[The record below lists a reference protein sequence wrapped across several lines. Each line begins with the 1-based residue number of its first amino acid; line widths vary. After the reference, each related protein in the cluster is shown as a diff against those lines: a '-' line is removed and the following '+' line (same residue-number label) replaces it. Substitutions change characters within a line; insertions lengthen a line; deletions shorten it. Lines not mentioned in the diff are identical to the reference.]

1 MKRIFAGFLALLSS
15 VYAVNPA
22 ATEIAAGRAA
32 LAAHDLASA
41 QTHFSAALTADSANQ
56 TAAAL
61 LGVTRVFTLTGQ
73 STTNTFLNDLN
84 VPAPGRDIYN
94 WTAQLPDDGH
104 GRLVLPADYNL
115 SALKNPTGVEAF
127 WQTALIPTTTA
138 ARDNLAAVTDTS
150 FLLTLYP
157 SETTMPAALNIDYG
171 DVLMMRAS
179 LSAMEF
185 VFHFLSGQKL
195 DANLTAMQ
203 QLAQGDML
211 SLQRILA
218 DNPDVLKI
226 GSTTERAAAVASLNN
241 FIALY
246 RQASTFIRSRPPG
259 LNRLFMLEPSDL
271 VDEANFRAQLDKIEQ
286 SFTEPVAVDEGRKA
300 IFTGPL
306 FGTTWVMRDR
316 FPTFNSDTGG
326 FYLESITDPSLGG
339 TVTGFTREEI
349 AESFDNPELGWTWI
363 SPTPQGNSLFRHL
376 VLADPTK
383 RIVAGDAG
391 TVLTSSD
398 SGATWTS
405 RTVALG
411 AGLVA
416 GLAEGT
422 TGPASGKVVA
432 VGAGA
437 IFVSSDSGAT
447 WESVF
452 DGGGG
457 QFRSVA
463 FGGGKF
469 VAVGDGGVTAV
480 SADGVQWSVG
490 HFNNSITLKDVI
502 YSAANSFYLAVGQ
515 DFSVG
520 GKAVICTSTDGTNW
534 TVRYTYSADSSNFS
548 FNSVAQSATNFV
560 VVGGANHSAV
570 SSDLTVGATWT
581 TTSLV
586 LSSGNTTFN
595 GVAYSSSDHLF
606 VAAGSGGTVAKI
618 ADSSFTSTNLPST
631 TAAAATTANN
641 FVTWTSVSSGE
652 TIFFN
657 AVGIAADGIYFPCQ
671 GGLVVR
677 VTGIA
682 TTPVFTRVV
691 DRPTVAAIPIGTG
704 LNALR
709 TIGTQLYAVGAGGTV
724 IVSSDGT
731 TFTAQASGTTNQLF
745 ALTKQGSTIFA
756 VGNAG
761 TVTTS
766 DGATWSLTTSGIA
779 GVVNLRSIGYLN
791 DTIKFVAS
799 GIDTS
804 SGNQKGVILTS
815 PTGLGSW
822 TTVLTTPVVNGGT
835 IYSVAYDGVGTY
847 VAVGGNDLN
856 GNGGVNFVY
865 TSTDHGATWIQRS
878 LGINK
883 TLRAVVFNQGFFT
896 AVGFDGGIFNSADG
910 ITWTFVDSPAG
921 NRGHLV
927 GLRVLY
933 GRYYALEQTTGSFSS
948 EAQSAVLVSSDA
960 HTWARVPLGTGNTQ
974 TGIALFGG
982 RLYTAGSSASVLRS
996 QLLSATALPVVKALT
1011 SSTTAKQGDTLTL
1024 AVATNGGGGES
1035 FAWFKNGSSTPLP
1048 GQSSS
1053 TLVLKNVQTTDAGS
1067 YVLKVTNA
1075 AGTAFAPP
1083 IAVTVTGTPTAP
1095 VITTQPASQ
1104 TVAAATTATFTVT
1117 ATGDT
1122 SFTYVWSRNGT
1133 ALVDGGNVSGATT
1146 ATLTLT
1152 NAQPGDTGVYRATVT
1167 NSVSSTTSAPA
1178 VLGLTTASKVIG
1190 GGTEV
1195 AANILHPSGFTYDQ
1209 VLLTGAAASVTAD
1222 AGQLT
1227 RVTYIDLNDDI
1238 LNVEFAG
1245 AGTLS
1250 IVLDNATGPAEPVNY
1265 NQSGVS
1271 YMKGHAGIVVAGADS
1286 TTELSVYSV
1295 GTANTTNQSIFKPI
1309 TYDGVADLAFI
1320 AILSGSGQ
1328 FGGVRTANADFFAT
1342 KGLTG
1347 IFAPG
1352 VQFTGPVY
1360 TTDINASSSATP
1372 VLILGSASDTRI
1384 LGGDLLQSNSQP
1396 LLVNGIASL
1405 QFLSG
1410 VLSSGTTLPAQTN
1423 KAQFLQ
1429 YGPVASP
1436 VVLTL
1441 NPTPTAPAISQQPE
1455 SQTVNVGLDVSF
1467 SVVAAGTGSLT
1478 YQWKKD
1484 GVDVTN
1490 GAHSGAATVSGAT
1503 TNTLTLT
1510 GVQAADAA
1518 GYTVV
1523 VTGTAPPATSSVA
1536 YLTVDSNPAYTFTTI
1551 AGQAGASGN
1560 TTNTQ
1565 PLNARFNGPSGVAVD
1580 ASGNIYVA
1588 DTLNAAIRKIPAS
1601 GNVTT
1606 IVSGAGNP
1614 SGLTVVGSTIYYTTT
1629 SNVVRS
1635 VGTDGTGLAVLVGSI
1650 GSSGSTDAP
1659 TGPVAGV
1666 SGTNSPARFNNPKGI
1681 VADGAGN
1688 LYVAD
1693 NGNHTIRK
1701 IVIAT
1706 GVVSTF
1712 AGTAG
1717 GDGWTDAV
1725 GSAARFHFPDGVALD
1740 SSGNLYVTES
1750 FWSHVRKITPN
1761 ATVSTFLNYNMF
1773 PGIVDGPAGVGTPN
1787 APNGVAIDGSGNV
1800 FFTEGSS
1807 SHVVRRA
1814 SPAATIRTIGGRPFS
1829 SGSSDGAGSDAR
1841 FNNPIGIAVDSSGNV
1856 YVADNINNT
1865 IRKGVPSASLLLP
1878 AISLLPKDQTVT
1890 AGSGVTMSVAADGP
1904 GTLSYQW
1911 RKNGVALVN
1920 GPGISG
1926 ATTATLQLS
1935 GLATGDTG
1943 NYTVVVSNAQGSA
1956 VSAIAALTVA
1966 PGPEITSSPANQTIA
1981 AGSTLMLK
1989 VGARGDPTPAYQW
2002 FKNGIA
2008 LADGGS
2014 ISGATTATLA
2024 IANAQP
2030 ADSGRY
2036 SATVSSSSGGD
2047 ISKESTVV
2055 VYAYEPYAFTTLAG
2069 RAATGTTDAL
2079 AGPGSAARFNGP
2091 SAVVR
2096 DSHGNLFVMD
2106 SFNGAIRKIV
2116 VSTGAVTTFVG
2127 KPGYLGS
2134 ADGTG
2139 SAAQFNTAGSRFLG
2153 LAIDNSDNLYVADT
2167 GNQTI
2172 RKITPAGVVT
2182 TLAGLAG
2189 NPGSTDGN
2197 GSAARFNNPE
2207 GIAVDADGNVYV
2219 SEFGNHTVR
2228 KITPAGDVSTFAG
2241 PLGVVFGTPAPTGNV
2256 DATGNDARFGTPQGL
2271 AVDGAGNV
2279 FVADQTNRTIRKI
2292 TSAGVVSTIAGQAGS
2307 QGNADGG
2314 VGGALTAAR
2323 FVSPFGLTVNTAA
2336 RASGTAATA
2345 LYISDGGM
2353 VRKLDLSA
2361 GTVTTIAGSTSS
2373 SGNSGNVDATGTA
2386 ARFGAAFGVA
2396 LDATDENLYV
2406 ADQTNHT
2413 VRTVLLSTTGV
2424 TTLAGSAPT
2433 VGSANGAGADARFNF
2448 PQSVAPDGLGNVYV
2462 ADASN
2467 HVIRKIDSAGNVTT
2481 FAGTVGTTGS
2491 PASSDGP
2498 AAGAKFNNPAGVATD
2513 SANNVYVADMGNNA
2527 IRKLTIAGGNV
2538 TVSTLAGSTAG
2549 SSGASGYVDDS
2560 GTTARFSAP
2569 TGLAV
2574 DSSGNVYVADRGNQ
2588 VIRKITSA
2596 GVVTTLAGYPG
2607 SQGNVDGTGF
2617 DARFGNPSDVAVDS
2631 HGNVYVADRSNA
2643 QLRKITSAGVVTTV
2657 LYEGNLSLGVGVDA
2671 DDNVYASGSF
2681 GVVFKITPTGTVT
2694 AIAGLAGNSGSADGV
2709 GNAVRFNGGWGVK
2722 VDGAG
2727 NVYLADGSNN
2737 TIRKGHV
2744 PLPPVIAGVA
2754 PASAISGATVTITGT
2769 GFLGATAVRFNGID
2783 ARAFSVNSDL
2793 SITATVP
2800 AGAATGAVTVVTPG
2814 GTSNTTTSFT
2824 VATGSVSL
2832 PLSTS
2837 DVGKISL
2844 GSFAGGA
2851 LVQIL
2856 ATGTG
2861 DLANANLQTNPDGS
2875 LAAVAGS
2882 PWTFA
2887 NPGAAYS
2894 SVPTF
2899 PSGDGFNHFVGG
2911 GMNYDFGGGSGWT
2924 FAGKQTTDTTDPA
2937 AIRSGAVVGTFAA
2950 NPTRSDW
2957 FAIGYGGVIAIPPGG
2972 AALYVAVNES
2982 FSSDNHGAYS
2992 LTVTTATGDD
3002 AFANRGVLGGA
3013 GFTLAGSNVGATKES
3028 GEPSHAGNAGG
3039 KSVWWTWTAPKTGI
3053 VTVDTIGSD
3062 FNTLLAVYTGS
3073 AVASLTPVAS
3083 DDDSGSGGRSKLN
3096 FNAVAGTAYQIAVDG
3111 FGGAGG
3117 NIALNLNYAYA
3128 FTTLAAGFGQ
3138 IHGVAVDTTGN
3149 VYVADND
3156 KQAIY
3161 KITASGNT
3169 SVLAGAA
3176 AFGGSGFVDGTGS
3189 DARFSQPNG
3198 VAVDTAGNVY
3208 VSEYQN
3214 GALRKITPGGVVTTM
3229 ASGFAFSGLWGVA
3242 VDVAGNVFLADA
3254 VAFKIWKVTPA
3265 GVVTTVAGTGVFG
3278 NDDGP
3283 VASATLS
3290 PVAVAVDSAGT
3301 IYFASDNTIRKVS
3314 TTGVVSTVAGATGS
3328 PGFADGVGSAARF
3341 DYPHS
3346 IAVDSAG
3353 NLYVGDRGLGEVGGK
3368 IIRKIT
3374 PAGVVTTLG
3383 GLAHTSGSANG
3394 VGDAARFTLPWGIAV
3409 DGSGNLYVGDG
3420 PTNNSLRKGSAAI
3433 VPQIQTQPAN
3443 QSASYLGS
3451 AAFTVSANSG
3461 LPITYQWQKGG
3472 VNITGATN
3480 ATLTLNALQGS
3491 DIGNYTVVVTNLVG
3505 SVTSTVATL
3514 TVILPPAPSVAT
3526 LSPTTVKAGDSVTLT
3541 GTGFTAASMVRFN
3554 GRAAAFTVVSNT
3566 SITATVPL
3574 GVASGAVTVVGPGGT
3589 SSGTAAY
3596 TATVT
3601 PVLQTLYMAT
3611 GQGANAQ
3618 LYTVNPAT
3626 ADATLVGSI
3635 TLNGSALTI
3644 TGLAFN
3650 PLDGVLYGVTG
3661 GENGPS
3667 RRLVTIN
3674 PATGLASLIGTLH
3687 TGESTIG
3694 SSDIGFDVNGKLFT
3708 WRTGG
3713 GPLGTVN
3720 LSTAEVTA
3728 IGSSYNGDGG
3738 NGLTFTPD
3746 GSLYV
3751 AGPSNGSLLAV
3762 DPVSGTLTTVGSLTN
3777 VPSGF
3782 GTINAMTSNLNGVLF
3797 AVGNNSSTLIAID
3810 AATGAIT
3817 PIGVLPFSAADAIA
3831 YEITSPAATIS
3842 AQPAAFASGSV
3853 GGSVTLSVTATGS
3866 GTVTY
3871 QWRKFGQPI
3880 AGATTNTLVLG
3891 SGNTLSLFDA
3901 GLYDVVVSNDGKPLA
3916 SSASRVTVNPA
3927 QNLPATL
3934 TAAAVFPAFF
3944 ENDGG
3949 QVTAMQR
3956 GSDGKIY
3963 LAGDFTSFAGVP
3975 RPGIARLD
3983 SDGSLDTTFKPVP
3996 VTNLYLSYNSTVEA
4010 FAVQSDGKVIIVGG
4024 FTTVGGFSR
4033 NHLARLNADGSL
4045 DLGFQPPDLFFANN
4059 TLLTVAIQSDGKI
4072 VTGGQFQDG
4081 IGVLRLNSDGSID
4094 SAFGTNVG
4102 TGFNSAVNALAIQAN
4117 GQILVGGGFTRF
4129 GDVNESGGTAVGHIA
4144 RLNGNGSLD
4153 AAFATATGS
4162 GFDGFVTSLALQSD
4176 GAVIVGGSFGL
4187 FNGDTAHPR
4196 PLVARLAA
4204 TAGVATG
4211 ALDLTFD
4218 AGSGFRLAGA
4228 MVELESN
4235 GTVLVVGSDSQAERR
4250 RVTRLLSSGAAD
4262 PAFVDAAGFAGDV
4275 GAAVQLT
4282 GGQVLVALRYASSF
4296 NETPVGTFVRLDNTA
4311 VLDANY
4317 TPAVRSA
4324 QDVVVN
4330 ALAPAPNGQWI
4341 AGGSFGY
4348 VNGVARH
4355 NLALLNS
4362 DGSLDSKFMNT
4373 GTGFDSVVRAVLVQ
4387 PDGKVVVGG
4396 AFTAFNDVPA
4406 GRLVRLDA
4414 NGVLDP
4420 AFVTGTGFDGDVRC
4434 LALQADGGILAG
4446 GQFFSYNENSSPCL
4460 ARLGANG
4467 TFDRAFVPNGGGN
4480 EFGSDDRISALL
4492 VLPDGDIYAGG
4503 SFTAYASENTTD
4515 RGLVRL
4521 HRDGTR
4527 DSRVVSGGGFDGEI
4541 LSLAVQPDGKLI
4553 VGGNIGQFFDVG
4565 SDNFVSTGNVA
4576 RLNANG
4582 TIDQGF
4588 ASTAFVNGGV
4598 NSLLVQPDGK
4608 ILAGGDFDDYGSE
4621 SRLGISHVARL
4632 NAGGLIDAT
4641 FRVAGLTSDV
4651 QVMQF
4656 ADTGTLLIGGGRL
4669 EFSNRVAAGL
4679 ALLEG
4684 VPDLISTTAPGN
4696 STIASGGSATLSL
4709 TGAVVPTPLSFQWLR
4724 NGIAIPGASSS
4735 TYAIANATTASSG
4748 VYAVAVTLP
4757 DGIFVS
4763 TGTTLTALGRS
4774 LLNLTSTTDVPSG
4787 GSIGASFTI
4796 EGGTPK
4802 QVLIRGLGPALA
4814 LSPYNFT
4821 DTLADPRLTLLDAAG
4836 VQIGTND
4843 NWGSVATSPSL
4854 AAAFAPV
4861 GALPLLDNSK
4871 DAAILVTLNPG
4882 TYTAQLEGVGGTG
4895 GKGLLEIYDTATGE
4909 WPRIVMFTLR
4919 GQVTGAKHLM
4929 LGFNLT
4935 GPAEVAQNYL
4945 VRVMGPSFGF
4955 SNGVLIDP
4963 MIALYHG
4970 QMQLYFNDDWPES
4983 DEFSAAVAAVGA
4995 HPSNHPYDAGILATL
5010 TPGTYTADIMPYYA
5024 PTESGEAMFE
5034 IFNLDALRPAT
5045 IAPAITYL
5053 AGNQGAFP
5061 GQTAYFGVNTVAK
5074 PAATF
5079 QWRKYVNGVPAPI
5092 DGATASVLTLSNVQ
5106 TADVTSYDVVIT
5118 NTAGTITSPQ
5128 RSLRLLTNF
5137 HSADTNQDGRID
5149 LLELTRM
5156 IQLYNV
5162 AVGTTR
5168 TGDYHTASNTEDGFA
5183 LGAGPITTYHS
5194 ADSDHDGR
5202 ISLSEVLRVAQLYD
5216 YVGGTVRTGEY
5227 HPQGGTED
5235 GFAPGPGG
5243 AL

>member
-73 STTNTFLNDLN
+73 TSTNTFLDGLN

-94 WTAQLPDDGH
+94 WTAQLPDDGD
-104 GRLVLPADYNL
+104 GNLVLPTDYNL
-115 SALKNPTGVEAF
+115 SALKNSTGVEAF
-127 WQTALIPTTTA
+127 WQTALVPTTTA
-138 ARDNLAAVTDTS
+138 ARGNLAAVTDTS

-185 VFHFLSGQKL
+185 VFHFLSGQNL

-226 GSTTERAAAVASLNN
+226 GSTAERAAAAASLNN

-271 VDEANFRAQLDKIEQ
+271 IDEANFRAQLDKIEQ

-306 FGTTWVMRDR
+306 FGTSWVMRER
-316 FPTFNSDTGG
+316 FPTFNPDTGG

-349 AESFDNPELGWTWI
+349 AETFDNPELGWTWV

-383 RIVAGDAG
+383 RIVAGDVG

-422 TGPASGKVVA
+422 TGSASGKVVA

-437 IFVSSDSGAT
+437 IYVSSDSGTT

-452 DGGGG
+452 DGGFG
-457 QFRSVA
+457 QFRSVT

-469 VAVGDGGVTAV
+469 VAVGDGGITAV
-480 SADGVQWSVG
+480 SADGAQWSVG

-548 FNSVAQSATNFV
+548 FNSVAQGATNFV
-560 VVGGANHSAV
+560 AVGGANHSAV
-570 SSDLTVGATWT
+570 SSDLTADATWT

-586 LSSGNTTFN
+586 LPSGNTTFN
-595 GVAYSSSDHLF
+595 AVAYSSGDHLF

-641 FVTWTSVSSGE
+641 SVTWTSVSSGE

-657 AVGIAADGIYFPCQ
+657 AVGISPDGIYFPSQ

-709 TIGTQLYAVGAGGTV
+709 TIGSQLYAVGAGGTV

-731 TFTAQASGTTNQLF
+731 TFTAQSSGTSNQLF
-745 ALTKQGSTIFA
+745 SLTKQGSTIFA

-779 GVVNLRSIGYLN
+779 GVVNLRSIAYLN

-815 PTGLGSW
+815 PTGLGGTW
-822 TTVLTTPVVNGGT
+822 TTVLSTPVVNGGT
-835 IYSVAYDGVGTY
+835 IHSVAYDGVGTY

-927 GLRVLY
+927 GLRVLD

-948 EAQSAVLVSSDA
+948 EAQSAVLISSDA

-982 RLYTAGSSASVLRS
+982 RLYTAGSSASILRS
-996 QLLSATALPVVKALT
+996 ALVPATALPVVKALT

-1024 AVATNGGGGES
+1024 AVTTNGDGGES
-1035 FAWFKNGSSTPLP
+1035 YAWFKNGSSTPIAGANGAL
-1048 GQSSS
+1048 
-1053 TLVLKNVQTTDAGS
+1053 LVLKNVQTTDAGS

-1075 AGTAFAPP
+1075 AGTTFASP

-1104 TVAAATTATFTVT
+1104 TVAAAATATFTVA

-1122 SFTYVWSRNGT
+1122 SFTYVWSKNGT
-1133 ALVDGGNVSGATT
+1133 VLSDGGNISGATS
-1146 ATLTLT
+1146 ATLTIA
-1152 NAQPGDTGVYRATVT
+1152 NVQPTDTGVYRVTVT
-1167 NSVSSTTSAPA
+1167 NGVASVTTVPA

-1195 AANILHPSGFTYDQ
+1195 AVNIVHPSGFTYDQ

-1227 RVTYIDLNDDI
+1227 RVSYIDLNDDI
-1238 LNVEFAG
+1238 VNVEFAG
-1245 AGTLS
+1245 AGTLT

-1372 VLILGSASDTRI
+1372 VLVLGSASDTRI

-1396 LLVNGIASL
+1396 LLANGLASL

-1410 VLSSGTTLPAQTN
+1410 LLSSGTALPAQSN
-1423 KAQFLQ
+1423 QAQFLQ

-1441 NPTPTAPAISQQPE
+1441 NPTPSAPTISQQPE
-1455 SQTVNVGLDVSF
+1455 SQTVNVGLEVSF
-1467 SVVAAGTGSLT
+1467 SVVATGTGNLT

-1484 GVDVTN
+1484 GATLANGTN
-1490 GAHSGAATVSGAT
+1490 LGAATVSGAT

-1681 VADGAGN
+1681 VGDGAGN

-1773 PGIVDGPAGVGTPN
+1773 PGIVDGPAGIGTPN
-1787 APNGVAIDGSGNV
+1787 APNGVAVDGSGNV

-1829 SGSSDGAGSDAR
+1829 PGSSDGTGSDAR

-1878 AISLLPKDQTVT
+1878 AISLLPESQTVT
-1890 AGSGVTMSVAADGP
+1890 AGSGATMSVAADGP

-1911 RKNGVALVN
+1911 KKNGVSLVN

-1943 NYTVVVSNAQGSA
+1943 NYTVVVTNAQGSA

-1966 PGPEITSSPANQTIA
+1966 PGPEITSSPSNQTIA

-1989 VGARGDPTPAYQW
+1989 VGALGAPTLAYQW
-2002 FKNGIA
+2002 FKNGTA

-2014 ISGATTATLA
+2014 ITGATTATLA

-2030 ADSGRY
+2030 SDTGRY
-2036 SATVSSSSGGD
+2036 SATVSSSSGGE
-2047 ISKESTVV
+2047 ISKEATVV

-2069 RAATGTTDAL
+2069 RAATGTTDAP
-2079 AGPGSAARFNGP
+2079 AGPGSVARFNGP

-2167 GNQTI
+2167 GNQTV

-2197 GSAARFNNPE
+2197 GSAARFNHPE
-2207 GIAVDADGNVYV
+2207 GIAVDVDGNVYV

-2228 KITPAGDVSTFAG
+2228 KITPTGDVSTFAG

-2256 DATGNDARFGTPQGL
+2256 DTTGNNARFGTPQGL

-2323 FVSPFGLTVNTAA
+2323 FVAPFGVTVNTAA
-2336 RASGTAATA
+2336 RTAGTAATA

-2353 VRKLDLSA
+2353 VRKLDLAA
-2361 GTVTTIAGSTSS
+2361 GTVTTIAGSTST

-2413 VRTVLLSTTGV
+2413 VRAVLLSTTGV

-2448 PQSVAPDGLGNVYV
+2448 PQSAAPDGLGNIYV
-2462 ADASN
+2462 ADSAN

-2527 IRKLTIAGGNV
+2527 IRKITIAGGNV

-2549 SSGASGYVDDS
+2549 GGGASGYVNDT

-2588 VIRKITSA
+2588 VIRKITSG

-2607 SQGNVDGTGF
+2607 SQGNADGTGF

-2643 QLRKITSAGVVTTV
+2643 QLRKVTSSGVVTTV

-2694 AIAGLAGNSGSADGV
+2694 AIAGLAGNSGSADGL

-2737 TIRKGHV
+2737 TIRKGRV
-2744 PLPPVIAGVA
+2744 PA
-2754 PASAISGATVTITGT
+2754 PAPDIST
-2769 GFLGATAVRFNGID
+2769 
-2783 ARAFSVNSDL
+2783 
-2793 SITATVP
+2793 
-2800 AGAATGAVTVVTPG
+2800 
-2814 GTSNTTTSFT
+2814 
-2824 VATGSVSL
+2824 
-2832 PLSTS
+2832 
-2837 DVGKISL
+2837 
-2844 GSFAGGA
+2844 
-2851 LVQIL
+2851 Q
-2856 ATGTG
+2856 
-2861 DLANANLQTNPDGS
+2861 
-2875 LAAVAGS
+2875 
-2882 PWTFA
+2882 
-2887 NPGAAYS
+2887 
-2894 SVPTF
+2894 
-2899 PSGDGFNHFVGG
+2899 
-2911 GMNYDFGGGSGWT
+2911 
-2924 FAGKQTTDTTDPA
+2924 PA
-2937 AIRSGAVVGTFAA
+2937 AFVSG
-2950 NPTRSDW
+2950 
-2957 FAIGYGGVIAIPPGG
+2957 
-2972 AALYVAVNES
+2972 
-2982 FSSDNHGAYS
+2982 
-2992 LTVTTATGDD
+2992 
-3002 AFANRGVLGGA
+3002 
-3013 GFTLAGSNVGATKES
+3013 
-3028 GEPSHAGNAGG
+3028 
-3039 KSVWWTWTAPKTGI
+3039 
-3053 VTVDTIGSD
+3053 
-3062 FNTLLAVYTGS
+3062 
-3073 AVASLTPVAS
+3073 
-3083 DDDSGSGGRSKLN
+3083 
-3096 FNAVAGTAYQIAVDG
+3096 
-3111 FGGAGG
+3111 
-3117 NIALNLNYAYA
+3117 
-3128 FTTLAAGFGQ
+3128 
-3138 IHGVAVDTTGN
+3138 
-3149 VYVADND
+3149 
-3156 KQAIY
+3156 
-3161 KITASGNT
+3161 
-3169 SVLAGAA
+3169 
-3176 AFGGSGFVDGTGS
+3176 
-3189 DARFSQPNG
+3189 
-3198 VAVDTAGNVY
+3198 TAGN
-3208 VSEYQN
+3208 S
-3214 GALRKITPGGVVTTM
+3214 L
-3229 ASGFAFSGLWGVA
+3229 
-3242 VDVAGNVFLADA
+3242 
-3254 VAFKIWKVTPA
+3254 
-3265 GVVTTVAGTGVFG
+3265 
-3278 NDDGP
+3278 
-3283 VASATLS
+3283 TLI
-3290 PVAVAVDSAGT
+3290 V
-3301 IYFASDNTIRKVS
+3301 
-3314 TTGVVSTVAGATGS
+3314 GATGS
-3328 PGFADGVGSAARF
+3328 
-3341 DYPHS
+3341 
-3346 IAVDSAG
+3346 
-3353 NLYVGDRGLGEVGGK
+3353 
-3368 IIRKIT
+3368 
-3374 PAGVVTTLG
+3374 
-3383 GLAHTSGSANG
+3383 
-3394 VGDAARFTLPWGIAV
+3394 
-3409 DGSGNLYVGDG
+3409 G
-3420 PTNNSLRKGSAAI
+3420 P
-3433 VPQIQTQPAN
+3433 
-3443 QSASYLGS
+3443 
-3451 AAFTVSANSG
+3451 
-3461 LPITYQWQKGG
+3461 
-3472 VNITGATN
+3472 
-3480 ATLTLNALQGS
+3480 
-3491 DIGNYTVVVTNLVG
+3491 
-3505 SVTSTVATL
+3505 
-3514 TVILPPAPSVAT
+3514 
-3526 LSPTTVKAGDSVTLT
+3526 
-3541 GTGFTAASMVRFN
+3541 
-3554 GRAAAFTVVSNT
+3554 
-3566 SITATVPL
+3566 
-3574 GVASGAVTVVGPGGT
+3574 
-3589 SSGTAAY
+3589 
-3596 TATVT
+3596 
-3601 PVLQTLYMAT
+3601 
-3611 GQGANAQ
+3611 
-3618 LYTVNPAT
+3618 
-3626 ADATLVGSI
+3626 
-3635 TLNGSALTI
+3635 
-3644 TGLAFN
+3644 
-3650 PLDGVLYGVTG
+3650 
-3661 GENGPS
+3661 
-3667 RRLVTIN
+3667 
-3674 PATGLASLIGTLH
+3674 
-3687 TGESTIG
+3687 
-3694 SSDIGFDVNGKLFT
+3694 
-3708 WRTGG
+3708 
-3713 GPLGTVN
+3713 
-3720 LSTAEVTA
+3720 
-3728 IGSSYNGDGG
+3728 
-3738 NGLTFTPD
+3738 
-3746 GSLYV
+3746 
-3751 AGPSNGSLLAV
+3751 
-3762 DPVSGTLTTVGSLTN
+3762 
-3777 VPSGF
+3777 
-3782 GTINAMTSNLNGVLF
+3782 
-3797 AVGNNSSTLIAID
+3797 
-3810 AATGAIT
+3810 
-3817 PIGVLPFSAADAIA
+3817 
-3831 YEITSPAATIS
+3831 
-3842 AQPAAFASGSV
+3842 
-3853 GGSVTLSVTATGS
+3853 
-3866 GTVTY
+3866 VTY

-3880 AGATTNTLVLG
+3880 AGATANTLVVG
-3891 SGNTLSLFDA
+3891 QGNTLSLFDA
-3901 GLYDVVVSNDGKPLA
+3901 GLYDVVVTNDGTPRT
-3916 SSASRVTVNPA
+3916 SSASRITVNPA
-3927 QNLPATL
+3927 QDLPTTL
-3934 TAAAVFPAFF
+3934 TAAAAFPALF

-3949 QVTAMQR
+3949 VVNTMQR

-3963 LAGDFTSFAGVP
+3963 LAGDFTSFAGEA
-3975 RPGIARLD
+3975 RPGIARLN
-3983 SDGSLDTTFKPVP
+3983 SDGSLDTTFRPVP
-3996 VTNLYLSYNSTVEA
+3996 VSNPYLAYNSTIEA

-4024 FTTVGGFSR
+4024 FTTVGGFAR
-4033 NHLARLNADGSL
+4033 DHIARLNADGSL
-4045 DLGFQPPDLFFANN
+4045 DLGFRSSYSFFANN
-4059 TLLTVAIQSDGKI
+4059 TLLAVAIQSDGKI
-4072 VTGGQFQDG
+4072 VVGGSFQDG
-4081 IGVLRLNSDGSID
+4081 ISVARLDSDGSID
-4094 SAFGTNVG
+4094 SAFAANVG
-4102 TGFNSAVNALAIQAN
+4102 TGFNSAVNALAIQVN

-4129 GDVNESGGTAVGHIA
+4129 GDVGEGGGTAVGHIA
-4144 RLNGNGSLD
+4144 RLNSNGSLD
-4153 AAFATATGS
+4153 TAFATATGS

-4196 PLVARLAA
+4196 ALVARLAA
-4204 TAGVATG
+4204 VAGVATG

-4218 AGSGFRLAGA
+4218 AGNEFNLAGA
-4228 MVELESN
+4228 MVELESD
-4235 GTVLVVGSDSQAERR
+4235 GTVLVVGSDNMAERR
-4250 RVTRLLSSGAAD
+4250 RVIRLLSTGVAD
-4262 PAFVDAAGFAGDV
+4262 PTFADAAGFDSDV

-4282 GGQVLVALRYASSF
+4282 GGQVLVALRYAGSY
-4296 NETPVGTFVRLDNTA
+4296 NATPVGAFVRLSNAA
-4311 VLDANY
+4311 VLDATY
-4317 TPAVRSA
+4317 TPSVRSA
-4324 QDVVVN
+4324 MDVVVT
-4330 ALAPAPNGQWI
+4330 AIAAAPNGKWV
-4341 AGGSFGY
+4341 AGGSFTY
-4348 VNGVARH
+4348 VNGVARK
-4355 NLALLNS
+4355 NLARLNA
-4362 DGSLDSKFMNT
+4362 DGSLDLSFMNS
-4373 GTGFDSVVRAVLVQ
+4373 GTGFNSGVQAVLVQ
-4387 PDGKVVVGG
+4387 PDGKVIAGG
-4396 AFTAFNDVPA
+4396 VFTAFNGTLA
-4406 GRLVRLDA
+4406 NRIVRLDV
-4414 NGVLDP
+4414 NGVRD
-4420 AFVTGTGFDGDVRC
+4420 ASFVTGTGFDSDVRS
-4434 LALQADGGILAG
+4434 LALQADGRVLAG
-4446 GQFFSYNENSSPCL
+4446 GQFFTYNENSGL
-4460 ARLGANG
+4460 ALVRLGSDGALDA
-4467 TFDRAFVPNGGGN
+4467 TFVPNGNGGN
-4480 EFGSDDRISALL
+4480 GFNSDDRINVVL

-4503 SFTAYASENTTD
+4503 SFTAYAGDSVTD
-4515 RGLVRL
+4515 RGLIRL
-4521 HRDGTR
+4521 HGAGTR
-4527 DSRVVSGGGFDGEI
+4527 DSRVAAGDGFNGEVF
-4541 LSLAVQPDGKLI
+4541 SLAVQSDGKLV
-4553 VGGNIGQFFDVG
+4553 VGGDFSRLNGAITG
-4565 SDNFVSTGNVA
+4565 SVA
-4576 RLNANG
+4576 RLDATG
-4582 TIDQGF
+4582 ARDQGF
-4588 ASTAFVNGGV
+4588 ASTGFVNGGV
-4598 NSLLVQPDGK
+4598 DALLLQPDGK
-4608 ILAGGDFDDYGSE
+4608 ILAGGDFADYQSE
-4621 SRLGISHVARL
+4621 FRLGIAHVARL
-4632 NAGGLIDAT
+4632 NTDGTIDAT
-4641 FRVAGLTSDV
+4641 FRVPGLTSGV

-4656 ADTGTLLIGGGRL
+4656 ADTGTLLVGGGRL
-4669 EFSNRVAAGL
+4669 EFPNRVAAGL

-4724 NGIAIPGASSS
+4724 NGIAIPGATNSA
-4735 TYAIANATTASSG
+4735 YAITNATTASSG
-4748 VYAVAVTLP
+4748 IYSVAVALS
-4757 DGIFVS
+4757 DGTFVS
-4763 TGTTLTALGRS
+4763 TGTALTVLGRS
-4774 LLNLTSTTDVPSG
+4774 LLNLASSTDVPAG

-4796 EGGTPK
+4796 EGGAPK
-4802 QVLIRGLGPALA
+4802 QILIRGLGPALA
-4814 LSPYNFT
+4814 VSPYSFT
-4821 DTLADPRLTLLDAAG
+4821 GTLADPRLTLLDAAG

-4843 NWGSVATSPSL
+4843 NWGSVAGSPAL

-4861 GALPLLDNSK
+4861 GALPLVDDSK
-4871 DAAILVTLNPG
+4871 DAALLVTLAPG
-4882 TYTAQLEGVGGTG
+4882 TYTAQLDGVGGTG
-4895 GKGLLEIYDTATGE
+4895 GRGLLEIYDAATGE
-4909 WPRIVMFTLR
+4909 WPRIVMFTMR
-4919 GQVTGAKHLM
+4919 GNITGAKHLM
-4929 LGFNLT
+4929 LAFNLT
-4935 GPAEVAQNYL
+4935 GTEGIAQDYL
-4945 VRVMGPSFGF
+4945 VRVMGPSLGF
-4955 SNGVLIDP
+4955 SNGVLVDP
-4963 MIALYHG
+4963 MIGLYRG
-4970 QMQLYFNDDWPES
+4970 ESQLYFNDDWPEY
-4983 DEFSAAVAAVGA
+4983 DEFRAAVAAVGA

-5010 TPGTYTADIMPYYA
+5010 VPGTYTADIMPFY
-5024 PTESGEAMFE
+5024 PETESGEAVFE

-5045 IAPAITYL
+5045 IAPAITYM
-5053 AGNQGAFP
+5053 AANQGAFP

-5079 QWRKYVNGVPAPI
+5079 QWRKYVGGVPTPI
-5092 DGATASVLTLSNVQ
+5092 DGATSSILTLSTVQ
-5106 TADVTSYDVVIT
+5106 ASDVTSYDVVIT
-5118 NTAGTITSPQ
+5118 SGAHTITSPQ
-5128 RSLRLLTNF
+5128 RTLSLLTAY
-5137 HSADTNQDGRID
+5137 HSADTNHDSRID
-5149 LLELTRM
+5149 LVELTRM

-5162 AVGTTR
+5162 SVGTNR
-5168 TGDYHTASNTEDGFA
+5168 TGDYHSAATTEDGFA
-5183 LGAGPITTYHS
+5183 LGAGPITAYHS

-5202 ISLSEVLRVAQLYD
+5202 ISLSELLRVAQLYD